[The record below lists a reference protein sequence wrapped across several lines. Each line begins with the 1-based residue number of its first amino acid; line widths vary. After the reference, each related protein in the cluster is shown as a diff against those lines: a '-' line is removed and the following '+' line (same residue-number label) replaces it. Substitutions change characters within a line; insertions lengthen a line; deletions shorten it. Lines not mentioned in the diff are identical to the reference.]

1 MMKISIIVPMYQ
13 VEQYLAICLKSITD
27 QTMTDGVE
35 CILVDDC
42 GSDRSL
48 FIAKDFIE
56 HYQGNVLF
64 RIVEREKNGGLS
76 AARNSGIDVASGEY
90 VYFLDSDD
98 EITPNCLE
106 IMWSLVEKYG
116 KVNLVQGAF
125 FEDEKYANSI
135 SNIKFPEFCTCQAD
149 IKTFLLQYLGDIVG
163 AQSRLINL
171 SFLKE
176 HHLYFEEGII
186 HEDNLWTF
194 FLSKYVR
201 TMAYCDVCTYYHRY
215 NPNSITGNVNVIKE
229 TIAYKHIIQTCSRSI
244 DPFLI
249 GIQKEWLLNN
259 LITVINS
266 KYYVKDV
273 DLIVPQEAFNG
284 YEYQDKQYDKFFHT
298 ANLQKKLRPRMEGTE
313 KDMTLSPSESLI

>member
-56 HYQGNVLF
+56 HYQGNVMF

-135 SNIKFPEFCTCQAD
+135 SNIKFPEFCTCQAE

-266 KYYVKDV
+266 KYYVKDA
-273 DLIVPQEAFNG
+273 DLKEMLSNF
-284 YEYQDKQYDKFFHT
+284 KSTCSF
-298 ANLQKKLRPRMEGTE
+298 TE
-313 KDMTLSPSESLI
+313 KLLLSLYLMLSNSALKNKMLHLLIRKFKYRD

>member
-135 SNIKFPEFCTCQAD
+135 SNIEFPEFCTCQAE

-266 KYYVKDV
+266 KYYVKDA
-273 DLIVPQEAFNG
+273 DLKEMLSNF
-284 YEYQDKQYDKFFHT
+284 KSTCSF
-298 ANLQKKLRPRMEGTE
+298 TE
-313 KDMTLSPSESLI
+313 KLLLSLYLMLSNSALKNKMLHLLIRKFKYRD

>member
-1 MMKISIIVPMYQ
+1 MYQ

-135 SNIKFPEFCTCQAD
+135 SNIKFPEFCTCQAE

-266 KYYVKDV
+266 KYYVKDE
-273 DLIVPQEAFNG
+273 DLKEMLSNF
-284 YEYQDKQYDKFFHT
+284 KSTCSF
-298 ANLQKKLRPRMEGTE
+298 TE
-313 KDMTLSPSESLI
+313 KLLLSLYLMLSNSALKNKMLHLLIRKLKYRD

>member
-135 SNIKFPEFCTCQAD
+135 SNIKFPEFCTCQAE

-244 DPFLI
+244 DQFLI

-266 KYYVKDV
+266 KYYVKDA
-273 DLIVPQEAFNG
+273 DLKEMLSNF
-284 YEYQDKQYDKFFHT
+284 KSTCSF
-298 ANLQKKLRPRMEGTE
+298 TE
-313 KDMTLSPSESLI
+313 KLLLSLYLMLSNSALKNKMLHLLIRKLKYRD

>member
-135 SNIKFPEFCTCQAD
+135 SNIKFPEFCTCQAE

-244 DPFLI
+244 DPFFI

-266 KYYVKDV
+266 KYYVKDA
-273 DLIVPQEAFNG
+273 DLKEMLSNF
-284 YEYQDKQYDKFFHT
+284 KSTCSF
-298 ANLQKKLRPRMEGTE
+298 TE
-313 KDMTLSPSESLI
+313 KLLLSLYLMLSNSALKNKMLHLLIRKFKYRD

>member
-1 MMKISIIVPMYQ
+1 MYQ

-35 CILVDDC
+35 CILVDGC

-135 SNIKFPEFCTCQAD
+135 SNIKFPEFCTCQAE

-266 KYYVKDV
+266 KYYVKDA
-273 DLIVPQEAFNG
+273 DLKEMLSNF
-284 YEYQDKQYDKFFHT
+284 KSTCSF
-298 ANLQKKLRPRMEGTE
+298 TE
-313 KDMTLSPSESLI
+313 KLLLSLYLMLSNSALKNKMLHLLIRKLKYRD

>member
-1 MMKISIIVPMYQ
+1 MYQ

-266 KYYVKDV
+266 KYYVKDA
-273 DLIVPQEAFNG
+273 DLKEMLSNF
-284 YEYQDKQYDKFFHT
+284 KSTCSF
-298 ANLQKKLRPRMEGTE
+298 TE
-313 KDMTLSPSESLI
+313 KLLLSLYLMLSSSALKNKILHLLIRKFKYRD

>member
-1 MMKISIIVPMYQ
+1 MYQ

-48 FIAKDFIE
+48 CIAKDFIE

-135 SNIKFPEFCTCQAD
+135 SNIKFPEFCTCQAE

-266 KYYVKDV
+266 KYYVKDA
-273 DLIVPQEAFNG
+273 DLKEMLSNF
-284 YEYQDKQYDKFFHT
+284 KSTCSF
-298 ANLQKKLRPRMEGTE
+298 TE
-313 KDMTLSPSESLI
+313 KLLLSLYLMLSNSALKNKMLHLLIRKFKYRD

>member
-1 MMKISIIVPMYQ
+1 MYQ

-106 IMWSLVEKYG
+106 IMWGLVEKYG

-135 SNIKFPEFCTCQAD
+135 SNIKFPEFCTCQAE

-266 KYYVKDV
+266 KYYVKDA
-273 DLIVPQEAFNG
+273 DLKEMLSNF
-284 YEYQDKQYDKFFHT
+284 KSTCSF
-298 ANLQKKLRPRMEGTE
+298 TE
-313 KDMTLSPSESLI
+313 KLLLSLYLMLSNSALKNKILHLLIRKFKYRD

>member
-1 MMKISIIVPMYQ
+1 MYQ

-64 RIVEREKNGGLS
+64 RIVERKKNGGLS

-266 KYYVKDV
+266 KYYVKDA
-273 DLIVPQEAFNG
+273 DLKEMLSNF
-284 YEYQDKQYDKFFHT
+284 KSTCSF
-298 ANLQKKLRPRMEGTE
+298 TE
-313 KDMTLSPSESLI
+313 KLLLSLYLMLSNSALKNKMLHLLIRKLKYRD

>member
-1 MMKISIIVPMYQ
+1 M
-13 VEQYLAICLKSITD
+13 
-27 QTMTDGVE
+27 
-35 CILVDDC
+35 
-42 GSDRSL
+42 
-48 FIAKDFIE
+48 
-56 HYQGNVLF
+56 LF
-64 RIVEREKNGGLS
+64 RS
-76 AARNSGIDVASGEY
+76 DVASGEY

-163 AQSRLINL
+163 AQSRLIKL

-266 KYYVKDV
+266 KYYVKDA
-273 DLIVPQEAFNG
+273 DLKEMLSNF
-284 YEYQDKQYDKFFHT
+284 KSTCSF
-298 ANLQKKLRPRMEGTE
+298 TE
-313 KDMTLSPSESLI
+313 KLLLSLYLMLSNSALKNKMLHLLIRKFKYRD

>member
-1 MMKISIIVPMYQ
+1 MYQ

-266 KYYVKDV
+266 KYYVKDE
-273 DLIVPQEAFNG
+273 DLKEMLSNF
-284 YEYQDKQYDKFFHT
+284 KSTCSF
-298 ANLQKKLRPRMEGTE
+298 TE
-313 KDMTLSPSESLI
+313 KLLLSLYLMLSNSALKNKILHLLIRKFKYRD

>member
-1 MMKISIIVPMYQ
+1 MYQ

-135 SNIKFPEFCTCQAD
+135 SNIKFPEFCTCQAE
-149 IKTFLLQYLGDIVG
+149 IKPFLLQYLGDIVG

-266 KYYVKDV
+266 KYYVKDE
-273 DLIVPQEAFNG
+273 DLKEMLSNF
-284 YEYQDKQYDKFFHT
+284 KSTCSF
-298 ANLQKKLRPRMEGTE
+298 TE
-313 KDMTLSPSESLI
+313 KLLLSLYLMLSNSALKNKMLHLLIRKFKYRD

>member
-1 MMKISIIVPMYQ
+1 MMKISIIVPIYQ
-13 VEQYLAICLKSITD
+13 VEQYLAMCLKSITD

-135 SNIKFPEFCTCQAD
+135 SNIKFPEFCTCQAE

-266 KYYVKDV
+266 KYYVKDA
-273 DLIVPQEAFNG
+273 DLKEMLSDF
-284 YEYQDKQYDKFFHT
+284 KSTCSF
-298 ANLQKKLRPRMEGTE
+298 TE
-313 KDMTLSPSESLI
+313 KLLLSLYLMLSNSALKNKMLHLLIRKLKYRD

>member
-1 MMKISIIVPMYQ
+1 MYQ

-135 SNIKFPEFCTCQAD
+135 SNIKFPEFCTCQAE

-266 KYYVKDV
+266 KYYVKDA
-273 DLIVPQEAFNG
+273 DLKEMLSNF
-284 YEYQDKQYDKFFHT
+284 KSTCSF
-298 ANLQKKLRPRMEGTE
+298 TE
-313 KDMTLSPSESLI
+313 KLLLSLYLMLSSSALKNKILHLLIRRFKYRD

>member
-1 MMKISIIVPMYQ
+1 MYQ

-266 KYYVKDV
+266 KYYVKDA
-273 DLIVPQEAFNG
+273 DLKEMLSNF
-284 YEYQDKQYDKFFHT
+284 KSTCSF
-298 ANLQKKLRPRMEGTE
+298 TE
-313 KDMTLSPSESLI
+313 KLLLSLYLLLSNSALKNKMLHLLIRKFKYRD

>member
-135 SNIKFPEFCTCQAD
+135 SNIKFPEFCTCQAE
-149 IKTFLLQYLGDIVG
+149 IKPFLLQYLGDIVG
-163 AQSRLINL
+163 AQSRLIKL

-266 KYYVKDV
+266 KYYVKDA
-273 DLIVPQEAFNG
+273 DLKEMLSNF
-284 YEYQDKQYDKFFHT
+284 KSTCSF
-298 ANLQKKLRPRMEGTE
+298 TE
-313 KDMTLSPSESLI
+313 KLLLSLYLMLSNSALKNKMLHLLIRKFKYRD

>member
-135 SNIKFPEFCTCQAD
+135 SNIKFPEFCTCQAE

-266 KYYVKDV
+266 KYYVKDA
-273 DLIVPQEAFNG
+273 DLKEMLSNF
-284 YEYQDKQYDKFFHT
+284 KSTCSF
-298 ANLQKKLRPRMEGTE
+298 TE
-313 KDMTLSPSESLI
+313 KLLLSLYLMLSSSALKNKILHLLIRKFKYRD

>member
-1 MMKISIIVPMYQ
+1 MYQ

-64 RIVEREKNGGLS
+64 RIVERKKNGGLS

-135 SNIKFPEFCTCQAD
+135 SNIKFPEFCTCQTE

-266 KYYVKDV
+266 KYYVKDA
-273 DLIVPQEAFNG
+273 DLKEMLSNF
-284 YEYQDKQYDKFFHT
+284 KSTCSF
-298 ANLQKKLRPRMEGTE
+298 TE
-313 KDMTLSPSESLI
+313 KLLLSLYLMLSNSALKNKMLHLLIRKFKYRD

>member
-1 MMKISIIVPMYQ
+1 
-13 VEQYLAICLKSITD
+13 
-27 QTMTDGVE
+27 MTDGVE

-266 KYYVKDV
+266 KYYVKDA
-273 DLIVPQEAFNG
+273 DLKEMLSNF
-284 YEYQDKQYDKFFHT
+284 KSTCSF
-298 ANLQKKLRPRMEGTE
+298 TE
-313 KDMTLSPSESLI
+313 KLLLSLYLMLSNSALKNKMLHLLIRKFKYRD

>member
-135 SNIKFPEFCTCQAD
+135 SNIKFPEFCTCQAE

-266 KYYVKDV
+266 KYYVKDA
-273 DLIVPQEAFNG
+273 DLKEMLSNF
-284 YEYQDKQYDKFFHT
+284 KSTCSF
-298 ANLQKKLRPRMEGTE
+298 TE
-313 KDMTLSPSESLI
+313 KLLLSLYLLLSNSALKNKMLHLLIRKFKYRD

>member
-1 MMKISIIVPMYQ
+1 MYQ

-163 AQSRLINL
+163 AQSRLIKL

-266 KYYVKDV
+266 KYYVKDA
-273 DLIVPQEAFNG
+273 DLKEMLSNF
-284 YEYQDKQYDKFFHT
+284 KSTCSF
-298 ANLQKKLRPRMEGTE
+298 TE
-313 KDMTLSPSESLI
+313 KLLLRLYLMLSNSA

>member
-266 KYYVKDV
+266 KYYVKDE
-273 DLIVPQEAFNG
+273 DLKEMLSNF
-284 YEYQDKQYDKFFHT
+284 KSTCSF
-298 ANLQKKLRPRMEGTE
+298 TE
-313 KDMTLSPSESLI
+313 KLLLSLYLMLSNSALKNKMLHLLIRKFKYRD

>member
-1 MMKISIIVPMYQ
+1 M
-13 VEQYLAICLKSITD
+13 TD

-135 SNIKFPEFCTCQAD
+135 SNIKFPEFCTCQAE

-266 KYYVKDV
+266 KYYVKDA
-273 DLIVPQEAFNG
+273 DLKEMLSNF
-284 YEYQDKQYDKFFHT
+284 KSTCSF
-298 ANLQKKLRPRMEGTE
+298 TE
-313 KDMTLSPSESLI
+313 KLLLSLYLMLSNSALKNKMLHLLIRKFKYRD

>member
-1 MMKISIIVPMYQ
+1 MKIPIYN
-13 VEQYLAICLKSITD
+13 VEPYIEECLQSVVN
-27 QTMTDGVE
+27 QTMTEGVE

-135 SNIKFPEFCTCQAD
+135 SNIEFPEFCTCQAE
-149 IKTFLLQYLGDIVG
+149 IKPFLLQYLGDIVG

-266 KYYVKDV
+266 KYYVKDA
-273 DLIVPQEAFNG
+273 DLKEMLSNF
-284 YEYQDKQYDKFFHT
+284 KSTCSF
-298 ANLQKKLRPRMEGTE
+298 TE
-313 KDMTLSPSESLI
+313 KLLLSLYLMLSNSALKNKMLHLLIRKFKYRD

>member
-1 MMKISIIVPMYQ
+1 MYQ

-76 AARNSGIDVASGEY
+76 AARNSGINVASGEY

-135 SNIKFPEFCTCQAD
+135 SNIKFPEFCTCQAE

-215 NPNSITGNVNVIKE
+215 NPNSITGNVNVIQE

-266 KYYVKDV
+266 KYYVKDA
-273 DLIVPQEAFNG
+273 DLKEMLSNF
-284 YEYQDKQYDKFFHT
+284 KSTCSF
-298 ANLQKKLRPRMEGTE
+298 TE
-313 KDMTLSPSESLI
+313 KLLLSLYLMLSNSALKNKMLHLLIRKFKYRD

>member
-1 MMKISIIVPMYQ
+1 MYQ

-135 SNIKFPEFCTCQAD
+135 SNIKFPEFCTCQAE

-266 KYYVKDV
+266 KYYVKDA
-273 DLIVPQEAFNG
+273 DLKEMLSNF
-284 YEYQDKQYDKFFHT
+284 KSTCSF
-298 ANLQKKLRPRMEGTE
+298 TE
-313 KDMTLSPSESLI
+313 KLLLSLYLMLSNSALKNKMLHLLIRKFKQ

>member
-1 MMKISIIVPMYQ
+1 MYQ

-135 SNIKFPEFCTCQAD
+135 SNIKFPEFCTCQAE

-273 DLIVPQEAFNG
+273 DLKEMLSDF
-284 YEYQDKQYDKFFHT
+284 KSTCSF
-298 ANLQKKLRPRMEGTE
+298 TE
-313 KDMTLSPSESLI
+313 KLLLSLYLMLSNSALKNKMLHLLIRKFKYRD

>member
-1 MMKISIIVPMYQ
+1 MYQ

-135 SNIKFPEFCTCQAD
+135 SNIKFPEFCTCQAE

-266 KYYVKDV
+266 KYYVKDA
-273 DLIVPQEAFNG
+273 DLKEMLSHF
-284 YEYQDKQYDKFFHT
+284 KSTCSF
-298 ANLQKKLRPRMEGTE
+298 TE
-313 KDMTLSPSESLI
+313 KLLLSLYLMLSNSALKNKMLHLLIRKFKYRD

>member
-106 IMWSLVEKYG
+106 IMWSLVKKYG

-163 AQSRLINL
+163 AQSRLIKL

-266 KYYVKDV
+266 KYYVKDA
-273 DLIVPQEAFNG
+273 DLKEMLSNF
-284 YEYQDKQYDKFFHT
+284 KSTCSF
-298 ANLQKKLRPRMEGTE
+298 TE
-313 KDMTLSPSESLI
+313 KLLLSLYLMLSNSALKNKMLHLLIRKFKYRD

>member
-98 EITPNCLE
+98 EITPDCLE
-106 IMWSLVEKYG
+106 IMWGLVEKYG

-135 SNIKFPEFCTCQAD
+135 SNIKFPEFCTCQAE

-266 KYYVKDV
+266 KYYVKDA
-273 DLIVPQEAFNG
+273 DLKEMLSNF
-284 YEYQDKQYDKFFHT
+284 KSTCSF
-298 ANLQKKLRPRMEGTE
+298 TE
-313 KDMTLSPSESLI
+313 KLLLSLYLMLSYSALKNKILHLLIRKFKYRN

>member
-1 MMKISIIVPMYQ
+1 MTKISIIVPMYQ

-135 SNIKFPEFCTCQAD
+135 SNIEFPEFCTCQAE

-266 KYYVKDV
+266 KYYVKDA
-273 DLIVPQEAFNG
+273 DLKEMLSNF
-284 YEYQDKQYDKFFHT
+284 KSTCSF
-298 ANLQKKLRPRMEGTE
+298 TE
-313 KDMTLSPSESLI
+313 KLLLSLYLLLSNSALKNKMLHLLIRKFKYRD

>member
-1 MMKISIIVPMYQ
+1 MYQ

-135 SNIKFPEFCTCQAD
+135 SNIKFPEFCTCQAE

-266 KYYVKDV
+266 KYYVKDA
-273 DLIVPQEAFNG
+273 DLKEMLSDF
-284 YEYQDKQYDKFFHT
+284 KSTCSF
-298 ANLQKKLRPRMEGTE
+298 TE
-313 KDMTLSPSESLI
+313 KLLLSLYLMLSNSALKNKMLHLLIRKFKYRD

>member
-1 MMKISIIVPMYQ
+1 MYQ

-163 AQSRLINL
+163 AQSRLIKL

-229 TIAYKHIIQTCSRSI
+229 TTAYKHIIQTCSRSI

-266 KYYVKDV
+266 KYYVKDA
-273 DLIVPQEAFNG
+273 DLKEMLSNF
-284 YEYQDKQYDKFFHT
+284 KSTCSF
-298 ANLQKKLRPRMEGTE
+298 TE
-313 KDMTLSPSESLI
+313 KLLLSLYLMLSNSALKNKMLHLLIRKFKYRD

>member
-1 MMKISIIVPMYQ
+1 MYQ

-106 IMWSLVEKYG
+106 IMWSIVEKYG

-266 KYYVKDV
+266 KYYVKDA
-273 DLIVPQEAFNG
+273 DLKEMLSNF
-284 YEYQDKQYDKFFHT
+284 KSTCSF
-298 ANLQKKLRPRMEGTE
+298 TE
-313 KDMTLSPSESLI
+313 KLLLSLYLMLSNSALKNKMLHLLIRKFKYRD

>member
-1 MMKISIIVPMYQ
+1 MYQ

-135 SNIKFPEFCTCQAD
+135 SNIKFPEFCTCQAE

-215 NPNSITGNVNVIKE
+215 NPNSRTGNVNVIKE

-266 KYYVKDV
+266 KYYVKDA
-273 DLIVPQEAFNG
+273 DLKEMLSNF
-284 YEYQDKQYDKFFHT
+284 KSTCSF
-298 ANLQKKLRPRMEGTE
+298 TE
-313 KDMTLSPSESLI
+313 KLLLSLYLMLSNSALKNKMLHLLIRKFKYRD

>member
-1 MMKISIIVPMYQ
+1 MYQ

-135 SNIKFPEFCTCQAD
+135 SNIKFPEFCTCQAE

-244 DPFLI
+244 DQFLI

-266 KYYVKDV
+266 KYYVKDA
-273 DLIVPQEAFNG
+273 DLKEMLSNF
-284 YEYQDKQYDKFFHT
+284 KSTCSF
-298 ANLQKKLRPRMEGTE
+298 TE
-313 KDMTLSPSESLI
+313 KLLLSLYLMLSNSALKNKMLHLLIRKFKYRD

>member
-1 MMKISIIVPMYQ
+1 MYQ
-13 VEQYLAICLKSITD
+13 VEQYLAMCLKSITD

-135 SNIKFPEFCTCQAD
+135 SNIKFPEFCTCQAE

-215 NPNSITGNVNVIKE
+215 NPNSITGNVNIIKE
-229 TIAYKHIIQTCSRSI
+229 TIAYKYIIQTCSQSI
-244 DPFLI
+244 DPFLP

-266 KYYVKDV
+266 KYYVKDA
-273 DLIVPQEAFNG
+273 DLKEMLSNF
-284 YEYQDKQYDKFFHT
+284 KSTCSF
-298 ANLQKKLRPRMEGTE
+298 TE
-313 KDMTLSPSESLI
+313 KQLLSLYLMLSNSALKNKMLHLLIRKFKYRD

>member
-1 MMKISIIVPMYQ
+1 MYQ

-125 FEDEKYANSI
+125 FEDEKYANFI
-135 SNIKFPEFCTCQAD
+135 SNIKFPEFCTCQAE

-176 HHLYFEEGII
+176 HHLYFEEGVI

-266 KYYVKDV
+266 KYYVKDA
-273 DLIVPQEAFNG
+273 DLKEMLSDF
-284 YEYQDKQYDKFFHT
+284 KSTCSF
-298 ANLQKKLRPRMEGTE
+298 TE
-313 KDMTLSPSESLI
+313 KLLLSLYLMLSYSALKNKILHLLIRKFKYRD

>member
-1 MMKISIIVPMYQ
+1 MYQ

-201 TMAYCDVCTYYHRY
+201 TMAYCDICTYYHRY

-266 KYYVKDV
+266 KYYVKDA
-273 DLIVPQEAFNG
+273 DLKEMLSNF
-284 YEYQDKQYDKFFHT
+284 KSTCSF
-298 ANLQKKLRPRMEGTE
+298 TE
-313 KDMTLSPSESLI
+313 KLLLSLYLMLSNSALKNKMLHLLIRKFKYRD